1 MLNTVLVKLE
11 VYTPKSLLR
20 EKENMP
26 VAFTKDEPSPVR
38 WHLWV
43 WLGRSTFL
51 ALEQKGGRLLKVSLR
66 VGSVASLQTGTNMRR
81 G

>member
-1 MLNTVLVKLE
+1 MLNIVLVKLE

-26 VAFTKDEPSPVR
+26 VAFTKDEPSPGL

-51 ALEQKGGRLLKVSLR
+51 ALEWKGGCLLKVSLQ
-66 VGSVASLQTGTNMRR
+66 VGSVAPRQTGTNMRC